1 MVGYILGNYL
11 VEQGKISK
19 EQLDAIMENT
29 GRARVKLGL
38 IAVEA
43 GYMTTEQAE
52 EINRLQ
58 AVVDKRFGSI
68 AVDNGY
74 LTYDQVSALL
84 QKQGEEY
91 LAFLQTLV
99 DLHEMS
105 LQEAEQIVLDY
116 QQENGLT
123 DEEREALKEDDIES
137 IISLYLPE
145 ERKEFK
151 KLAGVGFR
159 TMIRCVD
166 RDICPMQAYITEN
179 IRFKLGTLQM
189 LLCTDGSELCTGFL
203 ETQGGLKEAASLF
216 MGEELD
222 QGEILC
228 SGAELLNCIN
238 GLYVTTGQEE
248 TELLPPVMYEEDIE
262 ITVQDKICVF
272 PVMIKG
278 KQMYFVLFY
287 NSRRDEEA
295 E

>member
-11 VEQGKISK
+11 VEKGKISK

-43 GYMTTEQAE
+43 GYMTTDQAE
-52 EINRLQ
+52 EVNRLQ

-68 AVDNGY
+68 AVENGY

-84 QKQGEEY
+84 QMQGEEY

-99 DLHEMS
+99 DLQVMP
-105 LQEAEQIVLDY
+105 LQEAEQIILSY

-123 DEEREALKEDDIES
+123 DEEREALKTDDIEG
-137 IISLYLPE
+137 IIGQFLPKE
-145 ERKEFK
+145 QKEFK
-151 KLAGVGFR
+151 ELAGVGFR

-166 RDICPMQAYITEN
+166 RDICPMQAYVTEN
-179 IRFKLGTLQM
+179 IRFRLGTLQM
-189 LLCTDGSELCTGFL
+189 LLCRDGSELCTGFL
-203 ETQGGLKEAASLF
+203 ENQGGLKEAASLF

-222 QGEILC
+222 SSEVLC

-238 GLYVTTGQEE
+238 GLYVMTEKDE
-248 TELLPPVMYEEDIE
+248 TELLPPVTYEEDIE

-272 PVMIKG
+272 PVIIKG